1 MGDHEHAL
9 QLPES
14 SQQVAVGN
22 LLMWNEKCPGKQK
35 AAECSPIWYLQNDNQ
50 SWEQYPI
57 LFPKIKKRGHQSHST
72 KQGSNTFINKESI
85 RSNWKGLA
93 IWHQKTK
100 VLCGLPQYGPRQFD
114 TSESFA
120 VDLEPHPHRIALS
133 VLIGNLWLTRAL
145 LPNLRRSG
153 RVWWMQ
159 LHKLKIA
166 T

>member
-1 MGDHEHAL
+1 MNTRF
-9 QLPES
+9 S
-14 SQQVAVGN
+14 SQSHPSKWRWGICSCGMRNVLGN
-22 LLMWNEKCPGKQK
+22 KR
-35 AAECSPIWYLQNDNQ
+35 LQNVAPSGIFKTTTSHGSN
-50 SWEQYPI
+50 I
-57 LFPKIKKRGHQSHST
+57 LFYFQKLKKRGHQSHST